1 MHAYT
6 VGVVHLADIKF
17 GNLEQTQ
24 SSEIVEH
31 LVWLNNQGLPNIL
44 PQYPLKYGIGSDF
57 SLAIEEKFSRSPN

>member
-31 LVWLNNQGLPNIL
+31 LVWLNNQGLPIYFHSTRL
-44 PQYPLKYGIGSDF
+44 SMVLAVTLVWRLKKI
-57 SLAIEEKFSRSPN
+57 SRSPN